1 MRVESIEIRN
11 FRQFKELSLKF
22 PCIDGKSDLHI
33 IFAKNGVGKTNVLN
47 AITWCLYNSEMHLG
61 DKSNASPILNNQRV
75 QEIREHLSDGESQIG
90 ETSVCVTF
98 SSDDSSEKIQFK
110 RAGKFNVTV
119 DAVIKLMDPLTVLHY
134 SNGEWNAYDTEEDTS
149 AFVKRTVPE
158 EIHDYI
164 FFDGE
169 HLESYFKAGQF
180 ENIKNGIEELTQAKI
195 IEKAENGFHKYLTE
209 VLNPQIAKSSSKDIS
224 LAQQNINKIQNAIDD
239 ADSNISEYNSQI
251 HQCDD
256 LIAELEHTISGHEN
270 ADEKAKRLKTVEDSI
285 DNIKKEI
292 NKNMAELCVFA
303 REYTQ
308 YFALY
313 KQIKNLY
320 TYIKTQDN
328 NGKLPPRIDKF
339 LLDAIEKH
347 KHCLI
352 CDQDLG
358 EHSYS
363 FIESLK
369 RELEV
374 SSETS
379 ALLNK
384 TIVVL
389 RQYLAKILGYKSKRD
404 ELLKNKTD
412 LEAKLANLEKEEKQL
427 NSYLMNIPNSEA
439 ITTAIMQKKEYRI
452 SRDNI
457 VKKKGIE
464 EQHKK
469 GLEEQYWE
477 QSKLLKSL
485 LEKNKQLEKINLQAE
500 YCKKCR
506 NILRE
511 TRLELLDE
519 SRKEME
525 LKTFNTFSNLLWKK
539 DAFMKVEILED
550 YKFRLLDNYGNQT
563 LGSCSAAE
571 RALLAL
577 SFTLA
582 LQKVSMHDSLLFI
595 DTPIGRVDEDN
606 RINFIKT
613 LCDISKNKQV
623 ILTFTPT
630 EYDNNVSSALINKYS
645 SFNEL
650 DIKDGQTVILK

>member
-11 FRQFKELSLKF
+11 FRQFKELLLKF
-22 PCIDGKSDLHI
+22 PCIEGKNDLHI

-61 DKSNASPILNNQRV
+61 DKSNASPRLNNQRV
-75 QEIREHLSDGESQIG
+75 QEIREHLSDNDFSTGES
-90 ETSVCVTF
+90 SVCVTF
-98 SSDDSSEKIQFK
+98 ASDDSSEKIQFK
-110 RAGKFNVTV
+110 RTGKFNVTA
-119 DAVIKLMDPLTVLHY
+119 DAVTQLMDTFSVLHY
-134 SNGEWNAYDTEEDTS
+134 SDGEWNAFETEEDTS
-149 AFVKRTVPE
+149 AFVKKTVPE
-158 EIHDYI
+158 EIYDYI

-195 IEKAENGFHKYLTE
+195 IEKAETAFNKYLTE
-209 VLNPQIAKSSSKDIS
+209 ILNPQIAKSSSKDVS
-224 LAQQNINKIQNAIDD
+224 LAQRNLDETQRAIDE

-251 HQCDD
+251 LHCDD
-256 LIAELEHTISGHEN
+256 LIADLENVISGHEN

-285 DNIKKEI
+285 DNTKEEIK
-292 NKNMAELCVFA
+292 KNMAELCVFA

-313 KQIKNLY
+313 KQIKSLY
-320 TYIKTQDN
+320 TYIKSQDN

-339 LLDAIEKH
+339 LLDSIEKH

-369 RELEV
+369 KELEV

-384 TIVVL
+384 SIVVL
-389 RQYLAKILGYKSKRD
+389 RQYLTKILGYKSKRD
-404 ELLKNKTD
+404 KLLKSKTD
-412 LEAKLANLEKEEKQL
+412 LEARLANLEKEEQQL
-427 NSYLMNIPNSEA
+427 NNYLMNIPNSEA
-439 ITTAIMQKKEYRI
+439 ITTAIMQKKEYRV

-469 GLEEQYWE
+469 VLDAQYCE

-485 LEKNKQLEKINLQAE
+485 LEKNKQLEKVNLQAE

-525 LKTFNTFSNLLWKK
+525 LETFNTFTNLLWKK

-613 LCDISKNKQV
+613 LCDISKKKQV

-630 EYDNNVSSALINKYS
+630 EYDNNVSSALVDKYS